1 MCTLDPIILLYKIL
15 ESSVYTWPHQMTM
28 LLCIYFLC
36 VVLNTATDLPDQQIS
51 HTMVNLDTENQDKEN
66 SQKKEFE
73 VRKF

>member
-1 MCTLDPIILLYKIL
+1 
-15 ESSVYTWPHQMTM
+15 MTM

-51 HTMVNLDTENQDKEN
+51 DTMVNLDTENQDKEN

-73 VRKF
+73 VRKFSCMQTTSVHG

>member
-1 MCTLDPIILLYKIL
+1 MYI
-15 ESSVYTWPHQMTM
+15 
-28 LLCIYFLC
+28 FLC

-51 HTMVNLDTENQDKEN
+51 DTMVNLDTENQDKGN

>member
-1 MCTLDPIILLYKIL
+1 
-15 ESSVYTWPHQMTM
+15 MTM

-51 HTMVNLDTENQDKEN
+51 DTMVNLDTENQDKES